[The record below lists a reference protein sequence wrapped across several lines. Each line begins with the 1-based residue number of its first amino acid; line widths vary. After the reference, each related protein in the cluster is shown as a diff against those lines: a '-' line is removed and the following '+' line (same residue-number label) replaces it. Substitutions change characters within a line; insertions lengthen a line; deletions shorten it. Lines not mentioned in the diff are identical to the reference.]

1 LKHAAPVTATSLAEL
16 SKASIRRRQ
25 ILPRR
30 HAGGPRPTGAAGPAA
45 GAWAAFA
52 AESRGLDPVTASRLS
67 AELGEDGPP
76 EQVLDRVLGALSG
89 L

>member
-1 LKHAAPVTATSLAEL
+1 MTATSLAEL

-30 HAGGPRPTGAAGPAA
+30 HAPGPRPAAPTGPAGPAVPA
-45 GAWAAFA
+45 FAAFA
-52 AESRGLDPVTASRLS
+52 AGSGDLDPITTSWLS
-67 AELGEDGPP
+67 AELDESAPP
-76 EQVLDRVLGALSG
+76 EQVLDRVLEALSS

>member
-1 LKHAAPVTATSLAEL
+1 MTATSFAEL

-30 HAGGPRPTGAAGPAA
+30 HAAGPRPALPTGAAGLAVT
-45 GAWAAFA
+45 AFA
-52 AESRGLDPVTASRLS
+52 ADSGGFDPVTASWLS
-67 AELGEDGPP
+67 AELGDGPPP
-76 EQVLDRVLGALSG
+76 EQVLDRVLEALSA